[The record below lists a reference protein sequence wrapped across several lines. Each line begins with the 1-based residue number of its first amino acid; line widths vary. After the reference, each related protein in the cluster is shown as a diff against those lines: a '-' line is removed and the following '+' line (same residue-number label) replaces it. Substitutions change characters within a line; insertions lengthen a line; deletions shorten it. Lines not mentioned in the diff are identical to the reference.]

1 MIVSTYKLCLSQNAQ
16 RPQKLLLL
24 FAQSTSDDCKLIT
37 PLTPVSKRLN
47 PEQGRARTPESAFV
61 REETL
66 AEISASMRF
75 RSSFCFLLACRI
87 PISTPPPFRDG
98 ERDFAPPSVT
108 SAAPTVSPSRALS
121 GAPQKSQ
128 HHIPTRSSESRS
140 VNLRYLWKR

>member
-66 AEISASMRF
+66 AEIYLPVCGFDPVSA
-75 RSSFCFLLACRI
+75 FCWRAESLSQPLPLSVMESAILLH
-87 PISTPPPFRDG
+87 P
-98 ERDFAPPSVT
+98 V
-108 SAAPTVSPSRALS
+108 
-121 GAPQKSQ
+121 
-128 HHIPTRSSESRS
+128 
-140 VNLRYLWKR
+140 